1 MLYQSF
7 VFSLSLSSVL
17 ETSRKGSYTLQDM
30 IKMGK
35 DAGKE
40 LLSQT
45 GPGFF
50 DQ

>member
-1 MLYQSF
+1 MQINLILR
-7 VFSLSLSSVL
+7 VISVL
-17 ETSRKGSYTLQDM
+17 ETSRKGPYLFEDM

-40 LLSQT
+40 LLSQA

-50 DQ
+50 DY